1 MITRSVLPL
10 AATLLAS
17 IPAVGQQAPP
27 QPGEPRPFEVPTARN
42 LTLPN
47 GLAVSLIP
55 YGEVPKATVTLTL
68 RVGNVDEEANEVWLA
83 DVMGDL
89 LQEGT
94 TTRSAEMVAREA
106 AGMGGDVGVSV
117 GENLTTVAGDALS
130 EFTPQMVAL
139 IADLVLNPAFPEQA
153 LERIRAD
160 RQRQLAI
167 QLSQPQSQ
175 ALRQFR
181 ATLYPGQAYGRVFP
195 TPEMIQGYTIDRV
208 RRFHADN
215 VSAARA
221 HLYIS
226 GRFDAAATE
235 AAIREAFGAWES
247 GSAAPPAVPT
257 PQSERVIHLLDSPGA
272 AQSTIYMGLPVADPS
287 EEDFIALQ
295 VTNTLLGGAFASRI
309 TSNIR
314 EQKGYT
320 YSPYST
326 VATRFRDA
334 YWAEIA
340 DVTTAVTGPALTEIL
355 REIERLREEAPPAE
369 ELTGIQNYMAGNFV
383 LQNSSRQGIVSQLA
397 FVDLHGLGRD
407 WLERYVPRLYEV
419 TPEDVQRATRT
430 HIDPSRMT
438 IVVVGDRA
446 AIESHLQEF
455 GEVRLVEGASGG
467 G

>member
-1 MITRSVLPL
+1 MITRNLLPL
-10 AATLLAS
+10 AATLLAAV
-17 IPAVGQQAPP
+17 PAVGQQQTAP
-27 QPGEPRPFEVPTARN
+27 QPGEPRPFEVPAARN

-68 RVGNVDEEANEVWLA
+68 RVGNVDEGAAEVWLA

-94 TTRSAEMVAREA
+94 TSRSAERIAQDA
-106 AGMGGDVGVSV
+106 AGMGGDVSVSI

-139 IADLVLNPAFPEQA
+139 IADLVLNPAFPEQS

-167 QLSQPQSQ
+167 QLSQPQSR

-181 ATLYPGQAYGRVFP
+181 AALYPDQAYGRVFP
-195 TPEMIQGYTIDRV
+195 TADMVQGYTVERV
-208 RRFHADN
+208 RRFHAEN

-221 HLYIS
+221 RLYIS

-235 AAIREAFGAWES
+235 AAIREAFGSWDG
-247 GSAAPPAVPT
+247 GSTAPPAT
-257 PQSERVIHLLDSPGA
+257 PSPRAERVIHLVDSPGA
-272 AQSTIYMGLPVADPS
+272 AQSTIYMGLPVVDPS
-287 EEDFIALQ
+287 DEDFIALQ
-295 VTNTLLGGAFASRI
+295 VTNSLLGGAFASRI

-326 VATRFRDA
+326 VSTRYRDA

-355 REIERLREEAPPAE
+355 GEIERLRDEAPPAD
-369 ELTGIQNYMAGNFV
+369 ELRGIQNYMAGTFV
-383 LQNSSRQGIVSQLA
+383 LQNSSRRGIVSQLS
-397 FVDLHGLGRD
+397 FVDLHGLGRE
-407 WLERYVPRLYEV
+407 WLERYVPRLHEV
-419 TPEDVQRATRT
+419 TPEDVQRVTRA
-430 HIDPSRMT
+430 HIDPARMT

-446 AIESHLQEF
+446 VVESQLEEF
-455 GEVRLVEGASGG
+455 GEVRLMTPSP
-467 G
+467 